1 MSPFNLADLFSPR
14 IWSSLD
20 ILVDSQLTDA
30 SQVNDFGTI
39 SVSSASSSCVWLLHT
54 KVVNKHSLDTKYYI
68 LYLILRRFDLFSS
81 WGMSNWFIYVP
92 YGTNTRNPPRLSS
105 HATQLKREILAG
117 ALFTSW
123 TIWIPIRTTAPYP
136 SPSRLSQGDVDMDN
150 VLIIAPT
157 WQFTRSW

>member
-1 MSPFNLADLFSPR
+1 MHQNCFFFSY
-14 IWSSLD
+14 SSRQSIDRCLPGQR
-20 ILVDSQLTDA
+20 LWY
-30 SQVNDFGTI
+30 NI
-39 SVSSASSSCVWLLHT
+39 SVQCILFMCLAFAYKGGQWTVLIE
-54 KVVNKHSLDTKYYI
+54 HSLHTKYYI